1 MREPDDFGLED
12 PRERYPILWW
22 QLWRFN
28 HNWNCYTYRFRW
40 LRDFC
45 DNQGQSDGGVFKRSI
60 SRLKSLMHFR

>member
-28 HNWNCYTYRFRW
+28 HNWNCYGYRYKWVRSSAAA
-40 LRDFC
+40 L
-45 DNQGQSDGGVFKRSI
+45 SRSI
-60 SRLKSLMHFR
+60 SRLKSLMQRR